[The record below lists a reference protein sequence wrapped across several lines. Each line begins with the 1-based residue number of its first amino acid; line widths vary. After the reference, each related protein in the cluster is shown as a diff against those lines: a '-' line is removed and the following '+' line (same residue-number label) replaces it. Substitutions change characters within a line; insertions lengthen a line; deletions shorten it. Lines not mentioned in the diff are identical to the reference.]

1 MRLVGL
7 SVIAFGLVVAACSGQ
22 YQQPVDMVQQQH
34 AHATCAQDSCR
45 PPPVAALSPAV
56 RTTRS
61 GSDSF
66 PLIDVE
72 QVCQGIA
79 AQGGVTFHDPGTAK
93 AKKDCLDSEQVVRN
107 ELEEK
112 WGSFDTSD
120 RAHCVTETKMG
131 GESSYTE
138 LVTCLEMARDV
149 RTLHEEADAA
159 RHAQTIGQR

>member
-1 MRLVGL
+1 MRFGGL
-7 SVIAFGLVVAACSGQ
+7 LLIGLGVAVAACSGP
-22 YQQPVDMVQQQH
+22 Y
-34 AHATCAQDSCR
+34 
-45 PPPVAALSPAV
+45 PPPVAVVQQQYTHATCTHESCRPHPVAALAPAV
-56 RTTRS
+56 QTATSR
-61 GSDSF
+61 SDSF
-66 PLIDVE
+66 PVIDVE

-79 AQGGVTFHDPGTAK
+79 AQGGVTFHDPEIAK
-93 AKKDCLDSEQVVRN
+93 TKKDCLDSEQVVRN
-107 ELEEK
+107 ELAEK

-120 RAHCVTETKMG
+120 RTHCVTETKMG

>member
-1 MRLVGL
+1 MRFWGL
-7 SVIAFGLVVAACSGQ
+7 SVIASGLVVAACSGG
-22 YQQPVDMVQQQH
+22 YPHPVAMVQQQH
-34 AHATCAQDSCR
+34 THATCAHDPCG
-45 PPPVAALSPAV
+45 PPPVAAVSPAS
-56 RTTRS
+56 RTLTS
-61 GSDSF
+61 ESDTL
-66 PLIDVE
+66 PVIDVE

-79 AQGGVTFHDPGTAK
+79 AQGGVTFHDLATAK
-93 AKKDCLDSEQVVRN
+93 AKRDCLDSEQAVRN